1 MAYTQLPM
9 VEVDVNK
16 LRLDLE
22 NYRIPIAPDDED
34 TALNYLFAS
43 EDVLEQIKFLLRD
56 GYFDNEV
63 PIAVKDGTTYVI
75 LEGNR
80 RVSALKAIAK
90 PEIAPAH
97 LAQVEELRTRYATE
111 VPNMPKKIRVIVV
124 PNRAAARKHIARL
137 HTGLSKRRWSRD
149 QQANYYFSFLGPG
162 VTVKDL
168 KALYP
173 DVEIVRFLRMVA
185 MRRFLS
191 GVKFKDKALREY
203 VVSADLKM
211 SSFEYAYR
219 NAAIAAA
226 IGVKFDSDGRIEPSR
241 KKPENIGASLP
252 VDVREGLE
260 HLMKGFRS
268 GGFNTRSPEF
278 KAGSQEQT
286 ELIARLIGS
295 PTVIADETEDNSGLG
310 SDAADGHPGDSSG
323 RTGSDSNGAA
333 GGGTSASASGGGG
346 RGPNDPDTLL
356 GLDVAGLPFEHIP
369 SNLKKRVLELRAIN
383 VKKTP
388 AAAGML
394 LRSVLEA
401 TIKWHF
407 EGSTPGVRG
416 MLSAVFPVVV
426 NTYGRQRAL
435 KDSINA
441 INSGAATKP
450 GSINWF
456 NAAAHNPHL
465 EVKADDVRSAYALVQ
480 PVLIRLMKPA

>member
-1 MAYTQLPM
+1 MAYKQLPII
-9 VEVDVNK
+9 EVDVDK

-34 TALNYLFAS
+34 AALNYLFAS
-43 EDVLEQIKFLLRD
+43 EDVLDQVKLFLRD

-63 PIAVKDGTTYVI
+63 PIAVKEAGAYVI

-90 PEIAPAH
+90 PGVAPAH
-97 LAQVEELRTRYATE
+97 QAQVEELRTRYATE

-162 VTVKDL
+162 VAVKDL

-173 DVEIVRFLRMVA
+173 DVAIVRFLRMVA
-185 MRRFLS
+185 VRRFLS

-203 VVSADLKM
+203 VVSADLTM

-226 IGVKFDSDGRIEPSR
+226 IGIKFGSDGRIEPAR
-241 KKPENIGASLP
+241 KKPENIGASLR
-252 VDVREGLE
+252 VDVRDGLE
-260 HLMKGFRS
+260 YLMKGFHS
-268 GGFNTRSPEF
+268 GAFNTRSPEF

-286 ELIARLIGS
+286 DMIARLVGS
-295 PTVIADETEDNSGLG
+295 PTVTDDEIEDTSG
-310 SDAADGHPGDSSG
+310 SS
-323 RTGSDSNGAA
+323 AA
-333 GGGTSASASGGGG
+333 GGAGGGAGGSSGGTGRGSGGGAGGGASGSGGGG

-383 VKKTP
+383 VQKTP
-388 AAAGML
+388 AAAAML

-407 EGSTPGVRG
+407 DGSNPPASG
-416 MLSAVFPVVV
+416 MLNDVFPSVVS
-426 NTYGRQRAL
+426 TYGKQRAL
-435 KDSINA
+435 RDSINT

-450 GSINWF
+450 GSIRWF
-456 NAAAHNPHL
+456 NAAAHNPNL
-465 EVKADDVRSAYALVQ
+465 EVKADAVRSAYALIQ
-480 PVLIRLMKPA
+480 PVLIRLLKPA